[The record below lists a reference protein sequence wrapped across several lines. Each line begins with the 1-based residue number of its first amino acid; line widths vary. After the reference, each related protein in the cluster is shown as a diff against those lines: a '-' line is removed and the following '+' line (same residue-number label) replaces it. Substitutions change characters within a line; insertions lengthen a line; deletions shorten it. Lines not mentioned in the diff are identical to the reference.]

1 MKNYLE
7 HCTEDE
13 IKRVRK
19 KLKEVGKDTRNG
31 RPRKFFIVPEYI
43 KDEDAF
49 YFLVEQDS
57 YTRNRI
63 KEIKAEGWKFLNDDK
78 ETRKGGWYDKKP
90 NPDKQAI
97 WAEQA
102 FPSINVETLDLEFE
116 LKILEIYDGQI

>member
-31 RPRKFFIVPEYI
+31 RPRKFFIVPDYI
-43 KDEDAF
+43 KEEDAF
-49 YFLVEQDS
+49 DFLIKQND
-57 YTRNRI
+57 YTIERI
-63 KEIKAEGWKFLNDDK
+63 KEIKVKGWLFLNDDE

-90 NPDKQAI
+90 NPDKQTI

-102 FPSINVETLDLEFE
+102 FPVINVEALDLEFE
-116 LKILEIYDGQI
+116 LKVLELV